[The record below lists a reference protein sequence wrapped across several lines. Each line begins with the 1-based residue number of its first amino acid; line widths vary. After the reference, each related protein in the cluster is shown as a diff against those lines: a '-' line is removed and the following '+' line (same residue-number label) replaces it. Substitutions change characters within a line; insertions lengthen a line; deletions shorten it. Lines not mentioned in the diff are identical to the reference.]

1 MFLRIINNIISF
13 VINAYHPKPHWKR
26 QEINR
31 VWRDYRRGRIQCWH
45 INAEDKRVHK
55 TTINQNDILLT
66 LTENEISILTEQ
78 MGDINKNDVIFLY
91 ENEDEGYVGVFKVVG
106 LACMRIEQCQ
116 RTNTVYSSPKTVNFY
131 LTEKGKSERL
141 LSFTEVACYR
151 LYSAVGNYSGYITCI
166 MMSPLLISRQ
176 KNNPFGLLR
185 YQLLRLPKDYVM
197 NLLNY
202 FDSDEV

>member
-1 MFLRIINNIISF
+1 
-13 VINAYHPKPHWKR
+13 
-26 QEINR
+26 
-31 VWRDYRRGRIQCWH
+31 
-45 INAEDKRVHK
+45 
-55 TTINQNDILLT
+55 
-66 LTENEISILTEQ
+66 
-78 MGDINKNDVIFLY
+78 
-91 ENEDEGYVGVFKVVG
+91 
-106 LACMRIEQCQ
+106 MRIEQCQ

-176 KNNPFGLLR
+176 RNNPFGLLR